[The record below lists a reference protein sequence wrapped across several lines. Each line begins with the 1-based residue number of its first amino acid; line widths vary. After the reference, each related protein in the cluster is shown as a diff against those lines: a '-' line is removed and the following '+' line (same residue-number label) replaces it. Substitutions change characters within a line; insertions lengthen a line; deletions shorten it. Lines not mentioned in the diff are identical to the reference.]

1 MSRFNISDQ
10 IKQMITDSQEN
21 LFTSLPARVI
31 TYYPEE
37 QCVDVR
43 PILRQR
49 FDEHSGQTQMPI
61 IYKVPVI
68 FPSAGGGILSFPIF
82 AQEDEND
89 NQGDI
94 MMLEFS
100 MRTMEEW
107 LVDSTETDVIPVN
120 NRFHNLTDA
129 VAKPSI
135 YQFGRN
141 LTPHARHV
149 ELKFK
154 NTTISIQDDDT
165 DNSNLVI
172 TTDGQDGITINVTN
186 GDVKVNVDSG
196 DMIATIGGET
206 TIDCSKTTLTG
217 DLKVNGDIDCDKTV
231 TAITDVIGSGI
242 SLKGHKHIISSGS
255 SAGETLPPTP

>member
-1 MSRFNISDQ
+1 MSRFNIAEQ
-10 IKQMITDSQEN
+10 IKLMITESQEN

-31 TYYPEE
+31 TYYPAE

-68 FPSAGGGILSFPIF
+68 FPSAGGGLLSFPIF
-82 AQEDEND
+82 AEKDETPSK
-89 NQGDI
+89 GDI

-107 LVDSTETDVIPVN
+107 LIDSTETDVIPLN

-141 LTPHARHV
+141 LTPHPKHV

-154 NTTISIQDDDT
+154 NTTIYIQDDDT

-172 TTDGQDGITINVTN
+172 TTNGQVGITINVTEGEAN
-186 GDVKVNVDSG
+186 INVSG
-196 DMIATIGGET
+196 NMVATIEGET
-206 TIDCSKTTLTG
+206 TVDCSQTTLTG
-217 DLKVNGDIDCDKTV
+217 NLRVDGDV
-231 TAITDVIGSGI
+231 TIGQDMSTDSKGSYND
-242 SLKGHKHIISSGS
+242 HIHDVPVTSGS
-255 SAGETLPPTP
+255 SSGTWTSQPI

>member
-1 MSRFNISDQ
+1 MSRFNFVDQ
-10 IKQMITDSQEN
+10 IKQIVYDLQEN

-49 FDEHSGQTQMPI
+49 FDEHSGSTQMPLI
-61 IYKVPVI
+61 LKVPVI

-82 AQEDEND
+82 AETDETES
-89 NQGDI
+89 QGDI

-100 MRTMEEW
+100 MRTMEDW
-107 LVDSTETDVIPVN
+107 LILAEETDVVPLN

-135 YQFGRN
+135 YQFSKN
-141 LTPHARHV
+141 LTPHPKHT
-149 ELKFK
+149 EIKFK

-165 DNSNLVI
+165 ENSNLVI
-172 TTDGQDGITINVTN
+172 TTNGQQGITINVTEGN
-186 GDVKVNVDSG
+186 VVTNVDKG
-196 DMIATIGGET
+196 DATT
-206 TIDCSKTTLTG
+206 
-217 DLKVNGDIDCDKTV
+217 TV
-231 TAITDVIGSGI
+231 TDGNINMTAGTDINIEATGVVNI
-242 SLKGHKHIISSGS
+242 KGASIHLN
-255 SAGETLPPTP
+255 E

>member
-1 MSRFNISDQ
+1 MSRFDVVEK
-10 IKQMITDSQEN
+10 IKQIVYEIQDN

-31 TYYPEE
+31 NYYPDE

-49 FDEHSGQTQMPI
+49 FDEHSGSTPMPTI
-61 IYKVPVI
+61 FKVPVI
-68 FPSAGGGILSFPIF
+68 FPSAGGGLLSFPIF
-82 AQEDEND
+82 SEND
-89 NQGDI
+89 DTPSNGDI

-100 MRTMEEW
+100 MRTMEDW
-107 LVDSTETDVIPVN
+107 LILTEETDVIPQN

-141 LTPHARHV
+141 LTPHPKHV

-172 TTDGQDGITINVTN
+172 TTNGQQGITINVTEGN
-186 GDVKVNVDSG
+186 IVTNVAKGNVTTNVSEGNVVTDVTQGSSTLTTGGDTTITASGNVDVT
-196 DMIATIGGET
+196 AT
-206 TIDCSKTTLTG
+206 TINL
-217 DLKVNGDIDCDKTV
+217 N
-231 TAITDVIGSGI
+231 
-242 SLKGHKHIISSGS
+242 
-255 SAGETLPPTP
+255 